1 MAIATRIPV
10 GELKV
15 ANTSN
20 VKEMKAGR
28 PQTIMFTAEQ
38 AGVQGGL
45 GNCQIVEL
53 GATMEAKG
61 KEELDHVHG
70 VTVKALADVKP
81 GDYVVV
87 APEIMVEE
95 ARLTD
100 GHIGKFRFAE
110 DETYTAYELS
120 LHDRLE
126 LSAAYFAGGKAPA
139 VGTKVGDFKVISV
152 RTIASGVV
160 VQPNGQL
167 YEASKLEMVKIE
179 LLPAAE

>member
-28 PQTIMFTAEQ
+28 PQTIMFTEEQ
-38 AGVQGGL
+38 AKGKEL
-45 GNCQIVEL
+45 GNCQIVGL
-53 GATMEAKG
+53 GETMEAKG

-70 VTVKALADVKP
+70 VTVKALADAKP
-81 GDYVVV
+81 GDYIVV

-100 GHIGKFRFAE
+100 GHIGKFRFVE
-110 DETYTAYELS
+110 EETYTAYELS

-126 LSAAYFAGGKAPA
+126 LSAAYFAGGTAPA
-139 VGTKVGDFKVISV
+139 VGSKVGNFKVISV

>member
-28 PQTIMFTAEQ
+28 PQTIMFTEAQ
-38 AGVQGGL
+38 AKGQEL

-70 VTVKALADVKP
+70 VSVKALADAKP
-81 GDYVVV
+81 GHYIVV

-100 GHIGKFRFAE
+100 GHIGKFRFVE

-126 LSAAYFAGGKAPA
+126 LSAAYFGGTAPA
-139 VGTKVGDFKVISV
+139 VGTKVGNFKVISV
-152 RTIASGVV
+152 RTLASGVV
-160 VQPNGQL
+160 VQPDGKL

-179 LLPAAE
+179 LLPAE